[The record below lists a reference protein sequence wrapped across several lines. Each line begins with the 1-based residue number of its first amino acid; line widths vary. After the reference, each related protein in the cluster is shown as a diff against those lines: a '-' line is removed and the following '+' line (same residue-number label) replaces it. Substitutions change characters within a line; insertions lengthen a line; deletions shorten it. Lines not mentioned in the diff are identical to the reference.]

1 MPGPLLT
8 MSCVVTCVHGGQATP
23 TVANPR
29 VSLSG
34 TPIPVAAAPFMIAG
48 CAFAVPPPAGPGPT
62 PCDSALFDPGTFTTR
77 VTSMGLPLLCQ
88 TSVADQVIAIPPAP
102 PLPLL
107 PVSFAGQ
114 TRVIGM

>member
-23 TVANPR
+23 TVPNPR
-29 VSLSG
+29 VLLSG

-62 PCDSALFDPGTFTTR
+62 PCVSALFNPATFTTR
-77 VTSMGLPLLCQ
+77 VKSMGQPLLCQ
-88 TSVADQVIAIPPAP
+88 TSIADQVIAIPPAP
-102 PLPLL
+102 PVPLL
-107 PVSFAGQ
+107 PVSSAGQ
-114 TRVIGM
+114 TRVIGT